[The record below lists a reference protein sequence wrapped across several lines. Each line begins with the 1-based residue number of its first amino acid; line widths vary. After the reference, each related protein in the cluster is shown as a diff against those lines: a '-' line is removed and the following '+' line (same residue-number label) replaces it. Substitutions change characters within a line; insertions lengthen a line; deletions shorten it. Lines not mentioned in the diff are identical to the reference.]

1 MAKRSIMPSTS
12 AAPAPAKPAKAKRP
26 ITGRAGMTADEL
38 RKLADMTPE
47 QLLQYRMFGLQL
59 FRR

>member
-1 MAKRSIMPSTS
+1 MAKRSFTPSTS

-38 RKLADMTPE
+38 RKLERDDMKPS
-47 QLLQYRMFGLQL
+47 RFL
-59 FRR
+59 FHGAERL